1 MVAIRDL
8 ARFYHTETRRI
19 NEAVNKS
26 KTKFPER
33 FCFRITESEYNF
45 LKSQIVTSKGG
56 SRKGHTV
63 FTEQVVVMLA
73 IILKTD
79 VATKVSIVIM
89 AAFVAMRKY
98 ISSNLLEQKYINNMV
113 LNHNSQIKLLHSKA
127 VYHCGASINRIGY
140 KTFSITLIGDE
151 EVSCLLIN
159 RVNKII

>member
-1 MVAIRDL
+1 M
-8 ARFYHTETRRI
+8 
-19 NEAVNKS
+19 
-26 KTKFPER
+26 
-33 FCFRITESEYNF
+33 
-45 LKSQIVTSKGG
+45 KSQIVTSKGG

-113 LNHNSQIKLLHSKA
+113 LNHSSQVKLLHSKA

-151 EVSCLLIN
+151 EVSSLLIN